1 MKVFKITD
9 SQLLGIL
16 GALLAGDALL
26 CALATGLV
34 DMTPDRVVVDEFR
47 PAYDYE
53 LCPTPPTLVGI
64 TAAIIAYNGVI
75 ALAGLVVA
83 FKIRKLKYVVFNES
97 RIIAFSVSIC
107 SVVANDSMLLTPC
120 RCTTCASSPSLL

>member
-26 CALATGLV
+26 CSLATGLV